1 MKDFRKLFE
10 ISWEVCN
17 QNGGIYTVI
26 RSKMPSVTE
35 YFGQNYYAIGP
46 FTSKSR
52 GEFEYEDL
60 PDDPVGEVIRE
71 MWAEGFDVHYGTWL
85 ITGKPRTILFNYTG
99 KDTADFKYYLWR
111 EAGVDSGSISPLAND
126 VVAFGYAVYVFF
138 KKLAEKKEFFDN
150 EVMLQFHEWMAGIPL
165 PFIRSEKMPYKT
177 VFTTHATLL
186 GRYLAFND
194 PSYYSRL
201 PYVDWHKEAVH
212 FNILAESQIERAA
225 AHAADSFTT
234 VSQVMCDECKFLLG
248 REPDHITPNGLNIN
262 KFTSFYKVEI
272 LHQDLKNKIHQF
284 IRGHFFGSYSF
295 DLSRTLYFF
304 TSGRYEYKNKGFDMT
319 LEALAR
325 LNHKLKMIGSDVTVV
340 MFFITNRPCHSINPN
355 VLNTRG
361 IMEELYKNSQQ
372 IGKEVGDKLFA
383 HLSSNAGH
391 SQMPDLNAFMNET
404 MRFRVKRTL
413 QSWNTDTLPPVV
425 THNIID
431 DHKDD
436 ILNFIRTSGLINKK
450 EDRVKIVYHPA
461 FISPDNPLFG
471 MEYSEFV
478 RGCHL
483 GVFPSYYEPWGYTP
497 CEALASGVPAVTSDL
512 AGFGDYVENLTSGDE
527 ERGIKVL
534 HRRECSFDAAAED
547 LANYMLKYAT
557 STSSE
562 RIMLRTRAEDYAIE
576 FDWKNLIRY
585 YFDAYDHICGMKEKK
600 TLV

>member
-1 MKDFRKLFE
+1 
-10 ISWEVCN
+10 
-17 QNGGIYTVI
+17 
-26 RSKMPSVTE
+26 
-35 YFGQNYYAIGP
+35 
-46 FTSKSR
+46 
-52 GEFEYEDL
+52 
-60 PDDPVGEVIRE
+60 
-71 MWAEGFDVHYGTWL
+71 
-85 ITGKPRTILFNYTG
+85 
-99 KDTADFKYYLWR
+99 
-111 EAGVDSGSISPLAND
+111 
-126 VVAFGYAVYVFF
+126 
-138 KKLAEKKEFFDN
+138 
-150 EVMLQFHEWMAGIPL
+150 
-165 PFIRSEKMPYKT
+165 
-177 VFTTHATLL
+177 
-186 GRYLAFND
+186 
-194 PSYYSRL
+194 
-201 PYVDWHKEAVH
+201 
-212 FNILAESQIERAA
+212 
-225 AHAADSFTT
+225 
-234 VSQVMCDECKFLLG
+234 
-248 REPDHITPNGLNIN
+248 
-262 KFTSFYKVEI
+262 
-272 LHQDLKNKIHQF
+272 
-284 IRGHFFGSYSF
+284 
-295 DLSRTLYFF
+295 
-304 TSGRYEYKNKGFDMT
+304 MT

-527 ERGIKVL
+527 DRGIKVL

-585 YFDAYDHICGMKEKK
+585 YFDAYDHICGVKEKK
-600 TLV
+600 TVI